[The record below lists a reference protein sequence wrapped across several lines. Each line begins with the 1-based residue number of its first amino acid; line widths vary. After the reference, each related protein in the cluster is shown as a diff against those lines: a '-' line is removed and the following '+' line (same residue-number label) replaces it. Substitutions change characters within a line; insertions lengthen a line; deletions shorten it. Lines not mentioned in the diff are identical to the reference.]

1 VRQIIAAVLPSEY
14 PMNCRIGRCDDIVIK
29 WSWRMQ
35 HDELSDRFHEAL
47 AKAFAARTLQ
57 VRLAY
62 FDLADFYRGKLEND
76 FTRDPRTTGA
86 A

>member
-1 VRQIIAAVLPSEY
+1 
-14 PMNCRIGRCDDIVIK
+14 
-29 WSWRMQ
+29 MQ